1 MCARIS
7 AGVLFLVLLQAQIF
21 LYAVASL
28 DHKTIAEYTRSR
40 RETPSGGCQL
50 PEHPQNGVYTSPQC
64 LSGDE
69 TSECRN
75 LPGTTVPN
83 YWILKYSCGPNYSL
97 SSEVEFSICNNGT
110 WQNPLHC
117 LRNSISTTKCGLSTS
132 PSTLIPLIVNG
143 STTHQG
149 EYPWVA
155 GLYKKRDEKWELLC
169 AGTLISPHIVV
180 TAAHCVVDEISNNGV
195 IAPDNIK
202 IGLGKYYRD
211 FDKEEASSVISDV
224 REIVVPQHFIG
235 RAAYYALD
243 IAILDLKKRVPV
255 TAFVMPACVHWN
267 SLNANFFGSTGNV
280 AGWGVTENETISD
293 VLLSAELTPTEFSA
307 CINQLRPAFRRLLTH
322 DKFCAASKDGGQ
334 INRLDSGVG
343 LTYLENGQHFLAG
356 LASTKIV
363 GEAVQSLFTNIQNQ
377 EVHAWLE
384 EQKTRLER
392 LHKEDEI

>member
-1 MCARIS
+1 MCYRMSVGILS
-7 AGVLFLVLLQAQIF
+7 IILQAQIF
-21 LYAVASL
+21 IHAVTGS
-28 DHKTIAEYTRSR
+28 DPKTNVEFTRFR

-50 PEHPQNGVYTSPQC
+50 PQHPQNGVYTSPQC
-64 LSGDE
+64 LSGDDR
-69 TSECRN
+69 SECRN

-83 YWILKYSCGPNYSL
+83 NWLLKYHCSPNYNL

-117 LRNSISTTKCGLSTS
+117 LGNSGSTTKCGLSTS
-132 PSTLIPLIVNG
+132 PSTLIPLILNG

-155 GLYKKRDEKWELLC
+155 GLYKKRDEKWELFC

-180 TAAHCVVDEISNNGV
+180 TAAHCVVDEISDAV
-195 IAPDNIK
+195 TAPENVK
-202 IGLGKYYRD
+202 VGLGKYYRD
-211 FDKEEASSVISDV
+211 FYKEEASSVISDV
-224 REIVVPQHFIG
+224 REIVVPQHFMG

-243 IAILDLKKRVPV
+243 IAILDLKRRVPV

-267 SLNANFFGSTGNV
+267 SLNENFFGSTGHV
-280 AGWGVTENETISD
+280 AGWGFTEHETISD

-307 CINQLRPAFRRLLTH
+307 CINQLRPAFRRLLTQ

-334 INRLDSGVG
+334 IDRLDSGVG

-356 LASTKIV
+356 LASTKITRETV
-363 GEAVQSLFTNIQNQ
+363 ISLLTNIQNR
-377 EVHAWLE
+377 EIHAWLG
-384 EQKTRLER
+384 EQKSRLER
-392 LHKEDEI
+392 LHKEDVI